1 MNNYTKLWFLED
13 FSLMNKMGRW
23 NLMKMCE
30 TLEMKR
36 FKKGEEINFNWEN
49 KDIVYFLK
57 TGTVKIVSKSNDY
70 TKYIIK
76 RGHIFGE
83 LALLDDEIN
92 NHNTDKA
99 IALKDVTVCFIE
111 ADQMRLLM
119 DKHSSLKNNILKL
132 NGFRIKKLERKLE
145 DLLYKDSK
153 TRIKEY
159 IFDYISEFG
168 VKKDSNIEVE
178 SLLSHTDIANLTNTS
193 RQTVN
198 NVMSQL
204 RKDNIIDYNSE
215 KISIPQRNKELNQI

>member
-1 MNNYTKLWFLED
+1 
-13 FSLMNKMGRW
+13 MNKMGRW

-30 TLEMKR
+30 TLEMKC
-36 FKKGEEINFNWEN
+36 FKKGEEIHFNWED

-57 TGTVKIVSKSNDY
+57 TGAVKIVSSPNNH
-70 TKYIIK
+70 TKNIIK

-99 IALKDVTVCFIE
+99 IALKDISVCFIE
-111 ADQMRLLM
+111 ADQMRVLM
-119 DKHSSLKNNILKL
+119 EKHSSLKNNILKL
-132 NGFRIKKLERKLE
+132 NGFKIKKLERKLE

-168 VKKDSNIEVE
+168 IKKEDGVEAENI
-178 SLLSHTDIANLTNTS
+178 LSHTDIANLTNTS

-215 KISIPQRNKELNQI
+215 KISIIQ